1 MKKLLGFIKCML
13 SDEKGSVSSK
23 RVVGFMC
30 STTLC
35 FTLIYSVF
43 TAKNPTL
50 SPTLI
55 ESVAMLAFGCL
66 GLTSIDKYTIN
77 KSKSTEEQI

>member
-1 MKKLLGFIKCML
+1 ML

-30 STTLC
+30 SITLC

-43 TAKNPTL
+43 SAKNPTL
-50 SPTLI
+50 SPALI
-55 ESVAMLAFGCL
+55 ESVALLAFGCL
-66 GLTSIDKYTIN
+66 GLTSVDKFTLT
-77 KSKSTEEQI
+77 KTKSTEEQI